1 MATNPQL
8 PQIPESLVRRLYKA
22 YRLRRRADV
31 LAESLREEILKLT
44 PVGFLRAKVTSVP
57 FGDVVLTYTRRTRVT
72 VDWDAVLAAFCP
84 QAIPKVEEAK
94 ILAQA
99 GKATPDWVT
108 SKKDVAVTAG
118 IEKKKRGVA

>member
-1 MATNPQL
+1 MATPNL
-8 PQIPESLVRRLYKA
+8 PAIPETLVKRLYKA

-44 PVGFLRAKVTSVP
+44 PLGFLKARITSVP
-57 FGDVVLTYTRRTRVT
+57 YGDIVLTYTKRTRVT
-72 VDWDAVLAAFCP
+72 VDWDQVLAAFCP

-99 GKATPDWVT
+99 DKATPDWISV
-108 SKKDVAVTAG
+108 KKDVAVTAG
-118 IEKKKRGVA
+118 LQKKKGAVA